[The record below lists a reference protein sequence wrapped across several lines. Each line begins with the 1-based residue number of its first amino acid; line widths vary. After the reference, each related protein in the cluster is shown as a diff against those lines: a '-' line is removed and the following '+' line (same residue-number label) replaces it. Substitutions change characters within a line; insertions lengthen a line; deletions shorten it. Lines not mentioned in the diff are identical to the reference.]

1 MADESREVEAFR
13 TMISSYRQGIN
24 KAEGSIADCDVR
36 LAALRLEIMG
46 IEAEKAGHQ
55 ATRAKKIALLDGVK
69 TMVRSVEDHEAK
81 VARETE
87 DQHDPK

>member
-1 MADESREVEAFR
+1 MADESKEVEAFR
-13 TMISSYRQGIN
+13 QLITGYRHGIN
-24 KAEGSIADCDVR
+24 KAEGDIADCDVR
-36 LAALRLEIMG
+36 LATLRLEMMG
-46 IEAEKAGHQ
+46 IEAEKASHQ